1 MFLQLLAVSFG
12 VAAAT
17 SCAVV
22 VLFDHPIRAM
32 CRHLV
37 GDTLSSAWHR
47 FLRFALLVTG
57 ISSGVSM
64 WTLERYITAYSKDVE
79 IVPLNAERWTFEIY
93 RAAIGTLQGTA
104 CALFTFF
111 LFALIAH
118 VILKR
123 AQMRAGPDADSWV
136 PLVAPR

>member
-1 MFLQLLAVSFG
+1 M
-12 VAAAT
+12 
-17 SCAVV
+17 
-22 VLFDHPIRAM
+22 
-32 CRHLV
+32 
-37 GDTLSSAWHR
+37 
-47 FLRFALLVTG
+47 ALNT
-57 ISSGVSM
+57 
-64 WTLERYITAYSKDVE
+64 D
-79 IVPLNAERWTFEIY
+79 RWTFEIY

-123 AQMRAGPDADSWV
+123 AQMKGTDPDADSWV